1 LVIPSHASQRL
12 PRSAASLKSLRNDV
26 PEGALLNE
34 PLGNQGEGIG
44 LVQISR
50 LNGDCPF
57 ERDDSLI
64 ESSPS
69 HRAKPGRFR
78 HIAGVQMADE
88 ELARSLRHYTARPTP
103 TIPSEAFDALE
114 MVSFGRHR
122 VGPCVPKLCPSAP
135 ELSMFCNDFTHLAV
149 NGAEEE
155 PKSVITELLKH
166 RILNSIF
173 ERAPN

>member
-78 HIAGVQMADE
+78 HIAGVQITDE
-88 ELARSLRHYTARPTP
+88 ELARSLRHHPARPTP

-135 ELSMFCNDFTHLAV
+135 EISMLSNNFTHLVV
-149 NGAEEE
+149 NVPEEDS
-155 PKSVITELLKH
+155 KLLIIALYNNE
-166 RILNSIF
+166 ILNSVF
-173 ERAPN
+173 Q